1 MPHFQDQLATPA
13 ASCDWVTGSGSH
25 FVNQAAT
32 SIMQAI
38 QDHADEK
45 AAKQSPVN

>member
-13 ASCDWVTGSGSH
+13 ASCDWVTGSGSY

-32 SIMQAI
+32 SIMKAI
-38 QDHADEK
+38 QDHAEEK
-45 AAKQSPVN
+45 ASKQTSVS